1 MKGTTSLAETMKLW
15 VIEMINLSNDEFL
28 KAGTLRASKHFISM
42 EKAMGELH
50 EEFYFKLGALL
61 HAIVAEKIIGVNSK
75 NIKEL
80 KIFLQEI
87 EIYILN
93 VLQKAENRDFEEIIM
108 RILVENDTFL
118 MVKELIRERMEKIE
132 KTINKEKAS
141 IRKLRYIFK
150 DIFNLVMDV
159 LSIFNQAEEP
169 TEFQQAAEK
178 E

>member
-42 EKAMGELH
+42 EKAMGELR
-50 EEFYFKLGALL
+50 EEFSFKLGALL

-80 KIFLQEI
+80 KIFLQET

-93 VLQKAENRDFEEIIM
+93 VLQKAENRHFEEIIM
-108 RILVENDTFL
+108 RIVVENDTFL
-118 MVKELIRERMEKIE
+118 MVKELLRERMEKIE

-150 DIFNLVMDV
+150 DIYNLVMDV
-159 LSIFNQAEEP
+159 LSIFNQ
-169 TEFQQAAEK
+169 EK
-178 E
+178 ETTEGQ